1 MSDIELY
8 RSDKINDLSNAIANV
23 TGDFLSYSGDDIRED
38 DIGSNDFD
46 SLEEDFIFEFV
57 DKVKPVV
64 NAFVDNYLLH
74 FNNESFSTELLIQET
89 ESSLSSL
96 IHEHFQQIYVCTRV
110 WSAWSYGTMTEEDFT
125 DVCDDTDLVHDIIS
139 SVMNTYFDLQALAE
153 KNNITQTVFVDN
165 IKIPI
170 LSRL

>member
-8 RSDKINDLSNAIANV
+8 KSDKINDLFNAIADV
-23 TGDFLSYSGDDIRED
+23 TGDFLSYSGGDIRQD
-38 DIGSNDFD
+38 DIGSDDFD
-46 SLEEDFIFEFV
+46 SLEDDFIFEFV

-64 NAFVDNYLLH
+64 NAFVDNYLLQ
-74 FNNESFSTELLIQET
+74 FNNESFSNEAIIKET
-89 ESSLSSL
+89 ESYLSSL

-125 DVCDDTDLVHDIIS
+125 DVCYDTDLVNDIVS
-139 SVMNTYFDLQALAE
+139 SVMNTYCDLQALAE
-153 KNNITQTVFVDN
+153 KNNINQSVFVDN
-165 IKIPI
+165 VKTPI